1 MASYSTD
8 VLYTTTYSSTMQ
20 YAKNMTKKRTQP
32 RDSFSLKEGRGEGG
46 GGGMQMCANGIS
58 APARF

>member
-20 YAKNMTKKRTQP
+20 YAKNMTKKKDPTQ
-32 RDSFSLKEGRGEGG
+32 RFIFS
-46 GGGMQMCANGIS
+46 
-58 APARF
+58 